1 MLKLLSISMFASLFL
16 TSCMTTKREEEMNRT
31 IQSLAQ
37 RVSELDS
44 QLKDKSKNI
53 DIVRSETQNA
63 TRSSQSTKS
72 EIDEIKRDLALTQGS
87 VDELRVKF
95 GRIQEGSVAK
105 DETAGGATA
114 GGTKS
119 VDVEE
124 NISGMGRRL
133 AKLEAAVMAMEDK
146 QKTDTNAKKNE
157 KQTLKY
163 KNVGELKSA
172 VAAAFNKK
180 EFKKVLTVAN
190 SVLTA
195 AKIPKD
201 QAEFALY
208 IRGEAHFAL
217 QNYEEAAQD
226 FTLYIDKYPKGDKV
240 PRALLLSGDSYVY
253 LKQSFTAKSYYADCV
268 KAHPEKEECKA
279 SKDRLSK
286 M

>member
-1 MLKLLSISMFASLFL
+1 MIKLISVSVFASLFL

-31 IQSLAQ
+31 IQSLAM

-53 DIVRSETQNA
+53 DTVRSETLNA
-63 TRSSQSTKS
+63 TRSSQSTKT
-72 EIDEIKRDLALTQGS
+72 EIDEIKRDLALTLGA

-95 GRIQEGSVAK
+95 GRFQEGNVTK
-105 DETAGGATA
+105 EQTAE
-114 GGTKS
+114 GGTRS
-119 VDVEE
+119 GNVEE

-133 AKLEAAVMAMEDK
+133 AKLEAAVMALEDK
-146 QKTDTNAKKNE
+146 KKSDNNAKKNE

-163 KNVGELKSA
+163 KNVAELKTA

-180 EFKKVLTVAN
+180 EFKKVLTIAN

-195 AKIPKD
+195 PKIPKD

-208 IRGEAHFAL
+208 VRGEAHFAL
-217 QNYEEAAQD
+217 QNYEESAQD
-226 FTLYIDKYPKGDKV
+226 FTLYIEKYPKGEKV

-268 KAHPEKEECKA
+268 KTHPEKEECKA